1 MNRVEEVNREMRDM
15 RHMKY
20 LLDYYEGTVEGIST
34 GCGGAGANTGTEC
47 MMDVVEMIRED
58 DRLAQLIGS
67 VSCTLHPKGS
77 LGSIAHKIIDKAVSD
92 CLGDVIDRVEEQFSS
107 LREEEIVE
115 DYFVEKKIAEMKEFG
130 AEGTSFGKRCEIC
143 QDTEEKIE
151 DRFSVEEGLDVRY
164 IEKWKGQTRSQS
176 GRLCCLSCFLV
187 NDGISYS
194 FRPEVCSLCHMCDQV
209 LDEDGVDQ
217 IGSFVFKGPQG
228 INDEENREHE
238 EICYC
243 PHCFEES
250 DETNTFS
257 PCWGRD
263 TLEAWK
269 RGEFSVYAE
278 EEYEVDD
285 SWEEES
291 EGNIPEEKK
300 EGIKKKIHHVE
311 DFLFD
316 VKDKLTDGE
325 YKNIVEG
332 MYSIMKDVKSL

>member
-1 MNRVEEVNREMRDM
+1 MNRVEVNVEM
-15 RHMKY
+15 MKN
-20 LLDYYEGTVEGIST
+20 LLDYYEGMIEGIST
-34 GCGGAGANTGTEC
+34 GCGGAWENTGAEC
-47 MMDVVEMIRED
+47 LMDVAEIIRED
-58 DRLAQLIGS
+58 DQLAQLIGS
-67 VSCTLHPKGS
+67 VSCTLHRKGS
-77 LGSIAHKIIDKAVSD
+77 PGAIANKIIGRAVSD
-92 CLGDVIDRVEEQFSS
+92 CVGDILTRVEDQFSS

-115 DYFVEKKIAEMKEFG
+115 DYFVEKKLAEMKEFG
-130 AEGTSFGKRCEIC
+130 AENTSFGKRCEIC
-143 QDTEEKIE
+143 RDTEEKIE
-151 DRFSVEEGLDVRY
+151 DRNSVEEGLDVRY
-164 IEKWKGQTRSQS
+164 IEKWDGEKGTQS

-187 NDGISYS
+187 NDGVSYS

-217 IGSFVFKGPQG
+217 NGSFVFKGPQG
-228 INDEENREHE
+228 IIDEENREHE

-250 DETNTFS
+250 DETSTFS

-269 RGEFSVYAE
+269 RGEFSVYSE
-278 EEYEVDD
+278 EEYEVED
-285 SWEEES
+285 SWEENGD
-291 EGNIPEEKK
+291 GNVSEEKK
-300 EGIKKKIHHVE
+300 EEIKKKIQYVE
-311 DFLFD
+311 GILFD